1 MVSRLRAL
9 LAIVAVLL
17 IGAAC
22 VGGSSTDGTSNVV
35 HVVPF
40 EVGERL
46 VYDLVRNDGSVV
58 GQGTLSVVGW
68 GDSLELTQSYRELV
82 GGTLSDVVDLV
93 AVRSDVRLLPHALSR
108 AVTSDGRDDSYT
120 SAYNIDATTGR
131 AQSVTFGSVEDGESS
146 EKTIDVE
153 GSYYDNETS
162 LWLWRTIEF
171 AEEYEARYVSVNHL
185 DRSLQTVILR
195 VIDQQEIEVPAGVFQ
210 TWRLQV
216 RNGRAT
222 RTAWVNVQAPHE
234 IVQWDNS
241 SLIFRLRKISP
252 ASD

>member
-9 LAIVAVLL
+9 LAIAAILL
-17 IGAAC
+17 ISAAC
-22 VGGSSTDGTSNVV
+22 VGGSATDGTSNVV
-35 HVVPF
+35 HDAPF

-46 VYDLVRNDGSVV
+46 VYDLVGNDGSVV
-58 GQGTLSVVGW
+58 GQGTLSVVAW
-68 GDSLELTQSYRELV
+68 GDSLELTQSYREV
-82 GGTLSDVVDLV
+82 VDGALSDVVDRV
-93 AVRSDVRLLPHALSR
+93 AVRADVRLLPHTLSR

-120 SAYNIDATTGR
+120 SQYNIDATTGR
-131 AQSVTFGSVEDGESS
+131 AGSVTFASVEDGESS
-146 EKTIDVE
+146 EKTIDVA

-162 LWLWRTIEF
+162 LWLWRTLDF

-222 RTAWVNVQAPHE
+222 RTAWVNVLAPHE

-241 SLIFRLRKISP
+241 SLIFRLRAIESV
-252 ASD
+252 AD

>member
-1 MVSRLRAL
+1 MVSRLRTL
-9 LAIVAVLL
+9 LAMAAVLL
-17 IGAAC
+17 VGAAC

-35 HVVPF
+35 HDVPF

-46 VYDLVRNDGSVV
+46 VYDLIGREGVAV
-58 GQGTLSVVGW
+58 GQGTLSVVAW
-68 GDSLELTQSYRELV
+68 GDSLELTQSYRELLD
-82 GGTLSDVVDLV
+82 GTLSDVVDQV
-93 AVRSDVRLLPHALSR
+93 AVRSDVRLLSHTLSR
-108 AVTSDGRDDSYT
+108 AVTSDGRDNSYT
-120 SAYNIDATTGR
+120 SEYNIDATTGR
-131 AQSVTFGSVEDGESS
+131 AESVTFGAVEGGESS

-162 LWLWRTIEF
+162 LWLWRTLDF
-171 AEEYEARYVSVNHL
+171 AEEYEARYVSVSHL

-216 RNGRAT
+216 RSGRAT

-241 SLIFRLRKISP
+241 SLIFRLRAIES
-252 ASD
+252 AGD

>member
-1 MVSRLRAL
+1 MVNRLRVL
-9 LAIVAVLL
+9 LAIAAVLL
-17 IGAAC
+17 IGTAC
-22 VGGSSTDGTSNVV
+22 VGGSSADGTSDVV
-35 HVVPF
+35 HRAPF

-46 VYDLVRNDGSVV
+46 VYDLIGRDGTVV
-58 GQGTLSVVGW
+58 GQGTLGVVAR
-68 GDSLELTQSYRELV
+68 GDSLELTQSYRQTV
-82 GGTLSDVVDLV
+82 DGALSDVVDQV
-93 AVRSDVRLLPHALSR
+93 AVRADARLLPHTLSR
-108 AVTSDGRDDSYT
+108 AVTSEGRDDSYT
-120 SAYNIDATTGR
+120 SQYNIDATSGV
-131 AQSVTFGSVEDGESS
+131 AESVTFGAVEGGDSS
-146 EKTIDVE
+146 EKTIDLD

-162 LWLWRTIEF
+162 LWLWRTLDF

-222 RTAWVNVQAPHE
+222 RTAWVNVLAPHE

-241 SLIFRLRKISP
+241 ALIFHLREVAP
-252 ASD
+252 AGD